1 MQLKTAEKP
10 CIIRAHHYK
19 EVTAMGKTARMVL
32 KLVAAGLG
40 FCALVCV
47 IVGSWSDVG
56 EAIERRRKQRLFVED
71 CGDYAD

>member
-1 MQLKTAEKP
+1 
-10 CIIRAHHYK
+10 
-19 EVTAMGKTARMVL
+19 MGKTARMVL

-47 IVGSWSDVG
+47 LVGSWSDVG